1 MQEPTQKE
9 FILAWLCRFYN
20 DNDMPEEYKL
30 ANDKVQKYFYQ
41 KELHERHLH
50 FNELH
55 LHFNLSKYLKGGAL
69 CNE

>member
-9 FILAWLCRFYN
+9 FILAWLFRFYN
-20 DNDMPEEYKL
+20 DNDMQEEYKL
-30 ANDKVQKYFYQ
+30 ANDKVHKYFYQ
-41 KELHERHLH
+41 KEIQELH
-50 FNELH
+50 ELH